1 MSTNDNYFFFKII
14 SFSKSGSFYR
24 TTNFTME
31 NLSNFTYTGLCTAN
45 SERVTLEID
54 FENDWRLELYF
65 YKINQTFL
73 FNHIVLYYKFAGPLF
88 PNSLHKGAQSEIYDF
103 AFINSTIDKS
113 YVCNSGLIID
123 LGNVL
128 LSMQN
133 IKIDPYFKQKPNKIF
148 ESEIS
153 CPNDNPMAEA
163 QINNSIWI
171 QVIIIALVL
180 ISIVFILFVAFR
192 ICDSCNTD
200 KKTSLNQNDDLNDE

>member
-1 MSTNDNYFFFKII
+1 
-14 SFSKSGSFYR
+14 
-24 TTNFTME
+24 ME

-45 SERVTLEID
+45 SEKVTLEID

-113 YVCNSGLIID
+113 YVCNSGLNID
-123 LGNVL
+123 LGSVL

-133 IKIDPYFKQKPNKIF
+133 IRIDPYFKQKPNKIF
-148 ESEIS
+148 ESEVS

-163 QINNSIWI
+163 QINNYSWNLT
-171 QVIIIALVL
+171 IIMVLVL
-180 ISIVFILFVAFR
+180 IGIFFILFVAFR
-192 ICDSCNTD
+192 VSDSRKTG
-200 KKTSLNQNDDLNDE
+200 KKKNLENNNDFEDE